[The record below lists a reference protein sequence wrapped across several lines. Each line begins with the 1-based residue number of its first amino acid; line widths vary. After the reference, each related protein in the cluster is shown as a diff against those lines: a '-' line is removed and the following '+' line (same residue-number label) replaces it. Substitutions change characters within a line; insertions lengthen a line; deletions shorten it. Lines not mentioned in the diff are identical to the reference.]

1 MDSNSRARE
10 GKSRFCHAN
19 AALRYRERGEVAGAG
34 GKEGA
39 GPAQAQG
46 CVLRRSGDR
55 RSPPPGCALT
65 AGSSST
71 LHFCCCGGHCTGCL
85 ICCCC
90 WQGTGATGTCPGT
103 VTTGHCGGRTTTGV
117 TSCTA
122 LTSWQTTPSEPWQ
135 DLSLSWQE
143 EPPLWQEELSVLW
156 QPLSARE
163 HIFRLMRPTLG
174 KERPVSLD
182 VSLGF
187 SFPWCF

>member
-19 AALRYRERGEVAGAG
+19 ATLRYQEQGEVIRAG
-34 GKEGA
+34 GQGQDLPKLRAASCGGEGRGA
-39 GPAQAQG
+39 AP
-46 CVLRRSGDR
+46 R
-55 RSPPPGCALT
+55 CALT
-65 AGSSST
+65 VGSSLP

-90 WQGTGATGTCPGT
+90 WQGAGATGTCPGT
-103 VTTGHCGGRTTTGV
+103 VTTGHWGGRTTTGV

-122 LTSWQTTPSEPWQ
+122 LTSWQMTSSEPWQ

-156 QPLSARE
+156 QPLSPRE
-163 HIFRLMRPTLG
+163 HIFRLVRRTLG
-174 KERPVSLD
+174 RRDL
-182 VSLGF
+182 
-187 SFPWCF
+187 CR